1 MIKNQNHVVLLG
13 RQDILMKL
21 VWPDNISKVI
31 DTISLHRPLE
41 LLGATRQGT
50 RGAGHMLGRGL
61 PGQLLNSQVQ

>member
-31 DTISLHRPLE
+31 DTISLH
-41 LLGATRQGT
+41 
-50 RGAGHMLGRGL
+50 
-61 PGQLLNSQVQ
+61 